1 MPSTWLPDPSHYPE
15 QMSPLS
21 ATVWFEAVGVGLHDA
36 MRELR
41 GPFGGFEARTDLGWA
56 YEGNRDID
64 WEPADGSLETAASGL
79 RERWQTQLAPRAHAI
94 TRELHALRP
103 ERPAPA
109 DALALMDRFW
119 SLVLEQWT
127 IHFLAVI
134 PAQIGIEMLAS
145 SYAEALGDED
155 ALGPYR
161 LLDWLPNGTTRA
173 DRELWE
179 LAERARELGLED
191 VLREYPI
198 DVVRER
204 LGELGN
210 GRSFLDQLS
219 AYLLRFGGRA
229 RWHELSLP
237 REAERPQIT
246 LESVRLFLETGTAPP
261 VGDAEEGERREAEIL
276 ARAPAL
282 AAVLPVAKFAYVL
295 KEEHVYDIDY
305 PGLLATREVLLGFG
319 RRLAAE
325 GRVRDPDDVWML
337 RRTEVREA
345 LADDGGATAFDLD
358 DLVQDRRSE
367 LADGRREGLR
377 AYLGDPPPDEERHA
391 VLEKFYGRGAG
402 GQSSVGVRGTGASP
416 GTAEGIARLVAGPD
430 DFRRVR
436 PGDVLIAA
444 TTTPAWTPLFPSL
457 SALVTETGGILSH
470 GAIVAREYGLPAV
483 VGAQGAMA
491 SIPDGCQV
499 RVNGL
504 TGDVEILTPSG

>member
-1 MPSTWLPDPSHYPE
+1 MPTTWLPDPSHYPE

-21 ATVWFEAVGVGLHDA
+21 ATVWFEAVGVGLHEA
-36 MRELR
+36 MRQLR
-41 GPFGGFEARTDLGWA
+41 GPFGGFEARTERGWA
-56 YEGNRDID
+56 YEGGWEID
-64 WEPADGSLETAASGL
+64 WEPVPGALEAAATGL
-79 RERWQTQLAPRAHAI
+79 KERWETRLAPRSREI
-94 TRELHALRP
+94 TGELHGLRP

-109 DALALMDRFW
+109 EAVALMDRFW

-134 PAQIGIEMLAS
+134 PAQVGIEMLAAA
-145 SYAEALGDED
+145 YADALGDED
-155 ALGPYR
+155 ALAPYR
-161 LLDWLPNGTTRA
+161 LLDRLPNGTTVA
-173 DRELWE
+173 DHELWE

-191 VLREYPI
+191 VLREYPVG
-198 DVVRER
+198 VVRER

-210 GRSFLDQLS
+210 GRRFLHDLS

-246 LESVRLFLETGTAPP
+246 LESIRLFLESASEPA
-261 VGDAEEGERREAEIL
+261 VGAEEEGKRLEAEVL
-276 ARAPAL
+276 ERAPGL

-295 KEEHVYDIDY
+295 KEEHVYEIDY

-325 GRVRDPDDVWML
+325 GRLREPDDVWML
-337 RRTEVREA
+337 ARNEIRSA
-345 LADDGGATAFDLD
+345 LDDDVTRAAFYLD
-358 DLVQDRRSE
+358 DLVRQRRDE
-367 LADGRREGLR
+367 LAEGKREGPR
-377 AYLGDPPPDEERHA
+377 AYLGEPLPDGERHV
-391 VLEKFYGRGAG
+391 VLEKFYGRGAQG
-402 GQSSVGVRGTGASP
+402 PATGAIRGTGASP
-416 GTAEGIARLVAGPD
+416 GTAEGTARLVAGPD

-483 VGAQGAMA
+483 VGADGAMRA
-491 SIPDGCQV
+491 IPDGCRV
-499 RVNGL
+499 RVNGQ
-504 TGDVEILTPSG
+504 TGDVEVIATA